1 MARLELEIMSAE
13 PQLHLSNVVS
23 SSPKVGAFKMM
34 APSLKSEMLRKKENT
49 VFLKNLARTWGQM
62 AVEER

>member
-13 PQLHLSNVVS
+13 PQLHLSNAVS

-34 APSLKSEMLRKKENT
+34 APSLKSEMLQKRKT
-49 VFLKNLARTWGQM
+49 QYF
-62 AVEER
+62 